1 MPIKTKKPKPKKR
14 KPRKRVKTKRKH
26 KRRRPKK
33 RKASVPA
40 TKGWSMGPY
49 GGVVQDMAAWVQGI
63 PPGMTSRRTDVAQQI
78 KREMTAESQSNK
90 ALVRGLQEARQA
102 KTIATAHEAQLSA
115 INRSHMFGPPTAP
128 VRSRDHA
135 AVAAAAVA
143 ATPGY
148 IVNPALASDIVE
160 DGAHTSPARLLTTAE
175 RAPASTPTPT
185 PPPRGGAARQLF
197 NPYTGAVVDRTLFA
211 RAPSTS
217 QRLSAQHLT
226 SSPGAANL
234 MAAGGRRAG
243 ELAIARR
250 ILNHKIYGK

>member
-1 MPIKTKKPKPKKR
+1 MMTFEKWLE
-14 KPRKRVKTKRKH
+14 
-26 KRRRPKK
+26 
-33 RKASVPA
+33 
-40 TKGWSMGPY
+40 TKGSHSAKDAY
-49 GGVVQDMAAWVQGI
+49 
-63 PPGMTSRRTDVAQQI
+63 
-78 KREMTAESQSNK
+78 
-90 ALVRGLQEARQA
+90 EAGF
-102 KTIATAHEAQLSA
+102 KD
-115 INRSHMFGPPTAP
+115 GC
-128 VRSRDHA
+128 
-135 AVAAAAVA
+135 VA

-226 SSPGAANL
+226 SSPRAANL
-234 MAAGGRRAG
+234 MAAGARRAG